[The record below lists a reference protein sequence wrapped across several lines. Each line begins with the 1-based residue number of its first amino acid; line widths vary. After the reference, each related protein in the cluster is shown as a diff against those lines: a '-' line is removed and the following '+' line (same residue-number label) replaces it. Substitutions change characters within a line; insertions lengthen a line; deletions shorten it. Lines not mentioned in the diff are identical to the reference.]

1 MGKIED
7 PQHAKGE
14 GKTRGDQKEEGRP
27 GDSAHEL
34 TEKDIERHSEHPK
47 IKRNG
52 IMEYWNNE
60 FLKQI
65 VFLLLHYSITP
76 LFLFVL
82 YRTTPVFFQI
92 SLTLAS
98 GRMT

>member
-34 TEKDIERHSEHPK
+34 TEKDVKRHNSKPLKFEIRISKSETNPNHQNSKSKAERLGFGHLLF
-47 IKRNG
+47 
-52 IMEYWNNE
+52 E
-60 FLKQI
+60 F
-65 VFLLLHYSITP
+65 
-76 LFLFVL
+76 
-82 YRTTPVFFQI
+82 
-92 SLTLAS
+92 
-98 GRMT
+98 

>member
-34 TEKDIERHSEHPK
+34 TEKDVKRHIECQKER
-47 IKRNG
+47 G
-52 IMEYWNNE
+52 IMEEWN
-60 FLKQI
+60 
-65 VFLLLHYSITP
+65 
-76 LFLFVL
+76 
-82 YRTTPVFFQI
+82 
-92 SLTLAS
+92 S
-98 GRMT
+98 GMMGF